1 MAMLQDAKDI
11 VRTPKL
17 PPDLLEYVRHGR
29 EERNLEYKERL
40 NWSKKGDQHKLVKAA
55 LAMSNIRD
63 GGVIVVGVKADGS
76 PVGLAKTEAMSLQHD
91 SVAPVINEY
100 AEPYSSLIVTVG
112 HDPDDPD
119 RWFVV
124 IQVREF
130 DEYPVI
136 CKRNGIDL
144 RGGALYT
151 RSTKMHAS
159 AEVSSVAEMK
169 EILDLAIEKGIRAF
183 NLRSTAAGLT
193 TATGQQHKEEFDR
206 QLRDL

>member
-1 MAMLQDAKDI
+1 MAE
-11 VRTPKL
+11 L
-17 PPDLLEYVRHGR
+17 PRDLLEYVRHGR

-40 NWSKKGDQHKLVKAA
+40 DWSKKEDQHKLVKAA
-55 LAMSNIRD
+55 LAMGNIRD
-63 GGVIVVGVKADGS
+63 GGVIALGVRADGF
-76 PVGLAKTEAMSLQHD
+76 PVGLAEAEATPFQHD
-91 SVAPVINEY
+91 ALAPVVNEY
-100 AEPYSSLIVTVG
+100 AEPYSDLTVTVG

-136 CKRNGIDL
+136 CKRDGIDL
-144 RGGALYT
+144 RRGALYT

-169 EILDLAIEKGIRAF
+169 EILDLAAEKGIRAF
-183 NLRSTAAGLT
+183 NLRSAAAGLT
-193 TATGQQHKEEFDR
+193 TGPQHKEEFEK
-206 QLRDL
+206 QLGEL